1 MTSGSAGWSRARR
14 ASTRDDTR
22 AAIVDA
28 ALRLFSTRGYV
39 GVRVEDIARES
50 GVSRATFYKHF
61 SERDQILAELFSR
74 LIDAEVEI
82 EAEGRDP
89 EARVLSLLRQVAER
103 MLGQETLARF
113 VYSLPVR
120 HDSILPGGSAAPAV
134 MKLVQS
140 ELQTAYDAGSVRTD
154 IPLEAYVEVIGR
166 VFEAA
171 MRDWAEGRTDDVIE
185 RLEQLVSVT
194 FNGINT
200 RRKPQARP
208 KG

>member
-1 MTSGSAGWSRARR
+1 MSDLTH
-14 ASTRDDTR
+14 
-22 AAIVDA
+22 A
-28 ALRLFSTRGYV
+28 ALIPIDVQRGFDYAPWGRRNNPAMEANGRRLLAAWRET
-39 GVRVEDIARES
+39 ARP
-50 GVSRATFYKHF
+50 
-61 SERDQILAELFSR
+61 
-74 LIDAEVEI
+74 LIH
-82 EAEGRDP
+82 
-89 EARVLSLLRQVAER
+89 
-103 MLGQETLARF
+103 
-113 VYSLPVR
+113 VR

-166 VFEAA
+166 VFEAV

-185 RLEQLVSVT
+185 RIGQLVSVT